1 MHYYA
6 LILFAVIVAC
16 GESPLESE
24 VDRLSEQVAYLS
36 ALVDEES
43 NTKQDA
49 TQHLWELDG
58 TWVRLGFGDFDISYD
73 VTLAGVLVDTLYI
86 ARTAEATYEYRLW
99 RTVVEG
105 EVAVQNPPRRGNNDL
120 VYQDE
125 IADYFES
132 YSSYY
137 ESPKLWEERG
147 EMVVR
152 NGEAIIQWLERDD
165 PRHDWEK
172 EEDGEEIAA
181 WDKRPRRA
189 HIRWHRDYLVLN
201 YRSGGFPDW
210 PHEWWRTN

>member
-43 NTKQDA
+43 STKQDS

-58 TWVRLGFGDFDISYD
+58 TWVRLGLGSFDISYD
-73 VTLAGVLVDTLYI
+73 VTLSGVLVDTLHI
-86 ARTAEATYEYRLW
+86 THTAEATYEYRLW
-99 RTVVEG
+99 RTVVEA
-105 EVAVQNPPRRGNNDL
+105 EVGGHPYRGDNDF

-132 YSSYY
+132 HSSYY

-165 PRHDWEK
+165 PRRDWEK
-172 EEDGEEIAA
+172 EEGWNGEEIVA

-201 YRSGGFPDW
+201 YRSGGW
-210 PHEWWRTN
+210 PHEWRRTN